1 MMEAELGV
9 PVYPHRGG
17 GAVVDGTSVVG
28 ARAAV
33 DLLKAVRGAVEP
45 EQRQILLTGSVELTG
60 GSDYDDLEAFGA
72 FIVRVNIAKCIA
84 VGPDARA
91 IFASVGREGSWDGES
106 QHVDD
111 VATAYDEV
119 SKDISQGDVFVVLGS
134 VPEDMGSLVLRLRE
148 LLA

>member
-1 MMEAELGV
+1 
-9 PVYPHRGG
+9 
-17 GAVVDGTSVVG
+17 
-28 ARAAV
+28 
-33 DLLKAVRGAVEP
+33 
-45 EQRQILLTGSVELTG
+45 VELTG

-119 SKDISQGDVFVVLGS
+119 SKDISQGDVVVVLGS